1 MGACQRTQAR
11 HCRWQSP
18 PRCRSETH
26 LAHHL
31 FSFFFIGTR
40 SAPPSQRRRERR
52 RARCRTCAQKQ
63 SRHLGRQTR
72 PCYRARL
79 HIVSPRHNSK
89 QTRRGHGQIAEPE
102 CAKDCDAR
110 ARTVGYR
117 MVWTALVLGRAG
129 AFCCDGSLILSD
141 PGYRLDYM
149 NSLISSKNTA
159 SLSMASECKQP
170 IVSATALSLSLL
182 VGVTLLPLAHAHK
195 EKQRVIVGR
204 GDGYLHPP
212 TTTNTINASAHKLL
226 FKPPPSLPVLILS
239 LLAGLTMF
247 LVFCLGF
254 FFPLACESC
263 SVDES
268 SGLVW
273 LRMRGLPAFSRA
285 DAANCAFLA
294 RMSLYVGYQ
303 TKHQTL
309 HQPPSLLL

>member
-1 MGACQRTQAR
+1 
-11 HCRWQSP
+11 
-18 PRCRSETH
+18 
-26 LAHHL
+26 
-31 FSFFFIGTR
+31 
-40 SAPPSQRRRERR
+40 
-52 RARCRTCAQKQ
+52 
-63 SRHLGRQTR
+63 
-72 PCYRARL
+72 
-79 HIVSPRHNSK
+79 
-89 QTRRGHGQIAEPE
+89 
-102 CAKDCDAR
+102 
-110 ARTVGYR
+110 